1 MLTPELSSNPGCEP
15 INRAFGMSLADVMVR
30 IENDQTLE
38 LTPKKK
44 MLSAIRTVCRV
55 FRANPKFVPAEPRN
69 LSRRFKA
76 VSHAS
81 TGLGQG
87 SWNNVRSLTLT
98 GIRQAG
104 VRAMPGSTRE
114 PLAFPW
120 EALRA
125 RLSQKHHQYAL
136 SRLMSYCTTHGIA
149 PDAVDQGVFDRYLDA
164 LENESLIKEPK
175 QVYRTACVVWNE
187 AATAIPEW
195 PQVQVTVPNGSRRYA
210 YGWDHFPASF
220 HADAE
225 DYLGHLAN
233 EDPFSD
239 DYVESLRPATIDGR
253 RQQILQIASALVRSG
268 HLAEQVTSLAV
279 LVTPANAELALR
291 FFWDRAGKQKTE
303 WLYHQA
309 VLLRNIAR
317 HWVKPAGTELKT
329 VENLSRRFATKKNG
343 MTEKNRSL
351 LRQFDD
357 QRNVDALLTLPAR
370 VLQRVKGNDKGGR
383 RDAGYVALALAVEL
397 LIIAPMRIQNL
408 TFLEHERH
416 LVPTRLG
423 PTPVMHLVI
432 PGGEVKNAQSYELAL
447 PKESAEFLA
456 LYLKDYQPRMTP
468 TATPWLFPGYGG
480 RRRHPEAFSRQI
492 SEFVLRET
500 GIRMH
505 AHLFR
510 QLAAKLYLEA
520 HPEDLETVRR
530 IFGHTSLRTTLRSY
544 TDIKTAAAFR
554 RYDDMIASRRAQALT
569 RLPNKGRQAGGV

>member
-1 MLTPELSSNPGCEP
+1 M
-15 INRAFGMSLADVMVR
+15 
-30 IENDQTLE
+30 
-38 LTPKKK
+38 
-44 MLSAIRTVCRV
+44 
-55 FRANPKFVPAEPRN
+55 
-69 LSRRFKA
+69 
-76 VSHAS
+76 
-81 TGLGQG
+81 
-87 SWNNVRSLTLT
+87 
-98 GIRQAG
+98 
-104 VRAMPGSTRE
+104 RAMAGSTRA

-120 EALRA
+120 EALRPHLGQ
-125 RLSQKHHQYAL
+125 RHQRYAL
-136 SRLMSYCTTHGIA
+136 SRLMSYCTTHGIG
-149 PDAVDQGVFDRYLDA
+149 PNAVDQTVFDRYQDA
-164 LENESLIKEPK
+164 LENESLIKDPK
-175 QVYRTACVVWNE
+175 QVYRTTCVVWNE
-187 AATAIPEW
+187 ASKTIPEW
-195 PQVQVTVPNGSRRYA
+195 PQVQVTVPNGTRHYA
-210 YGWDHFPASF
+210 YGWDKFPASF
-220 HADAE
+220 HAEAK
-225 DYLGHLAN
+225 DYLDHLAN
-233 EDPFSD
+233 EDVFSD
-239 DYVESLRPATIDGR
+239 DYVESLRPATIEGR
-253 RQQILQIASALVRSG
+253 RQQILQVASALVRSG
-268 HLAEQVTSLAV
+268 HPADQVTSLAV
-279 LVTPANAELALR
+279 LVTPANAKLALS

-303 WLYHQA
+303 RLYQHA
-309 VLLRNIAR
+309 VLIRNIAR
-317 HWVKPAGTELKT
+317 HWVKPADDELKA

-343 MTEKNRSL
+343 MTEKNRNL

-383 RDAGYVALALAVEL
+383 RDAGYVALALAVEM

-423 PTPVMHLVI
+423 ANAVVHLVI
-432 PGGEVKNAQSYELAL
+432 PGEEVKNAQPYELAL
-447 PKESAEFLA
+447 PKETAGFVA

-480 RRRHPEAFSRQI
+480 RRRHPEAFSRLI

-530 IFGHTSLRTTLRSY
+530 IFGHTSQRTTLRSY

-569 RLPNKGRQAGGV
+569 RLPSIGRQAGGV